1 MIEAKRARPGSD
13 LLTRLVSAPDGDDGL
28 TAEEVGTL
36 ALLLFAAGFETTT
49 NLIGNATVG
58 LLAQPEQMDVLR
70 SRPELFATLPDEL
83 LRYDGTVQITARLA
97 AEPVELDGVVIAAGD
112 PVFPLLGAANRDPA
126 RFVDPDRL
134 DVTRSDV
141 RPLTFG
147 GGLHF
152 CLGAALARVETEIV
166 FRKLLERFATIELA
180 GEAPFR
186 DRLTL
191 RGPAQVPVTVVEAAR
206 HGGAAVPGTSL
217 GGVADGPVAG
227 PPPVRRAPSIAHRRD
242 DTGAMAARPLG
253 GADESGWRAEFRA
266 RLEARPPASAGEL
279 ASVAALLSR
288 VPLFGGC
295 TVDELEDVA
304 ATAYPLAFD
313 AGEMLCAEGAASPEC
328 YVIAEGTASVVIDGT
343 QVATVGADDVV
354 GERGPLLDAPRT
366 ATVTALSHMITYSI
380 SRDRL
385 RRLMQESPAAL
396 AGMDAALRRRFG
408 DSEVLSGVVAEH

>member
-1 MIEAKRARPGSD
+1 MSP
-13 LLTRLVSAPDGDDGL
+13 PDGDDGL

-97 AEPVELDGVVIAAGD
+97 AEPVEVDGVVIAAGD

-134 DVTRSDV
+134 DVTRTDV

-191 RGPAQVPVTVVEAAR
+191 RGPAQVPVTVVEATR

-217 GGVADGPVAG
+217 GGVADGGAAHGPAAG
-227 PPPVRRAPSIAHRRD
+227 PPPPVRRAPSTPRRRD

-253 GADESGWRAEFRA
+253 GADDGGWRAEFRA
-266 RLEARPPASAGEL
+266 RLEARPSASAGEL

-295 TVDELEDVA
+295 SVEELEDVA

-313 AGEMLCAEGAASPEC
+313 AGEVLCAEGAASPEC

-343 QVATVGADDVV
+343 HVATVGADDVV

-380 SRDRL
+380 SRHRL

-408 DSEVLSGVVAEH
+408 DTEVLSGVVAEH